1 MKSVVIIGVNT
12 RGIRTTKTVKTS
24 NVAEITTNPKKFDF
38 AKVSAV
44 MTEQSFNQAL
54 GMKQWKRIF

>member
-24 NVAEITTNPKKFDF
+24 NVAEITANPKKFDF

-54 GMKQWKRIF
+54 GMK

>member
-1 MKSVVIIGVNT
+1 MKNLIVIGVNT

-44 MTEQSFNQAL
+44 MKEQSFNQAL
-54 GMKQWKRIF
+54 GMK

>member
-12 RGIRTTKTVKTS
+12 SGIRTTKTVKTT

-54 GMKQWKRIF
+54 GIK

>member
-1 MKSVVIIGVNT
+1 MKNLIVIGVNT
-12 RGIRTTKTVKTS
+12 RGIRTTKTIKTY
-24 NVAEITTNPKKFDF
+24 NAAEITTNPKKFDF

-54 GMKQWKRIF
+54 GMK

>member
-1 MKSVVIIGVNT
+1 MKNLIVIGVNT
-12 RGIRTTKTVKTS
+12 RGVRTTKTVKTS
-24 NVAEITTNPKKFDF
+24 NVTEITTNPKKFDF

-54 GMKQWKRIF
+54 GMK

>member
-1 MKSVVIIGVNT
+1 MKNLIVIGVNT

-38 AKVSAV
+38 AKISAV

-54 GMKQWKRIF
+54 GMK

>member
-1 MKSVVIIGVNT
+1 MKNLIVIGVNT

-24 NVAEITTNPKKFDF
+24 NIAEITTNPKKFDF

-54 GMKQWKRIF
+54 GMK

>member
-1 MKSVVIIGVNT
+1 MKNLIVIGVNT
-12 RGIRTTKTVKTS
+12 RGIRTTKTIKTS

-54 GMKQWKRIF
+54 GMK

>member
-1 MKSVVIIGVNT
+1 MKNLIVIGVNT
-12 RGIRTTKTVKTS
+12 RGFRTTKTVKTS

-54 GMKQWKRIF
+54 GMK

>member
-12 RGIRTTKTVKTS
+12 RGFRTTKTVKTS
-24 NVAEITTNPKKFDF
+24 NVAEITMNPKKFDF

-54 GMKQWKRIF
+54 GMK

>member
-1 MKSVVIIGVNT
+1 MKNLIVIGVNT
-12 RGIRTTKTVKTS
+12 RGIRTTKTIKTS

-54 GMKQWKRIF
+54 GLK

>member
-1 MKSVVIIGVNT
+1 MKKLIVIGVNT

-44 MTEQSFNQAL
+44 MTERSFNQAL
-54 GMKQWKRIF
+54 GMK

>member
-1 MKSVVIIGVNT
+1 MKNLIVIGVNT
-12 RGIRTTKTVKTS
+12 RGIRTTKTVKIS

-54 GMKQWKRIF
+54 GMK

>member
-1 MKSVVIIGVNT
+1 MKNLIVIGVNT

-24 NVAEITTNPKKFDF
+24 NVAEITTNPKNFDF

-54 GMKQWKRIF
+54 GMK

>member
-1 MKSVVIIGVNT
+1 MKNLIVIGVNT
-12 RGIRTTKTVKTS
+12 RGISTTKTVKTS

-54 GMKQWKRIF
+54 GMK